1 MRVLMLGNS
10 FTSAHDLPGR
20 LSDVLGS
27 EVVAHTRGGARLAEQ
42 LNPAT
47 RNGSRTLSALS
58 DGGWDFVVMQE
69 MSNGPIVSTERYLEA
84 VEALAALARGGGAAP
99 VIYQTW
105 AYEEGSVRLARS
117 GWGYAEMHD
126 LLARACREAGRRS
139 QALVAPVG
147 DAFFASPDAH
157 VLYARDGAHPSERG
171 TDLAVWVIA
180 ETILR

>member
-10 FTSAHDLPGR
+10 LTSAHDLPGH

-42 LNPAT
+42 LNPST
-47 RNGSRTLSALS
+47 RSGSRTLSALS
-58 DGGWDFVVMQE
+58 DDVWDFVVMQE
-69 MSNGPIVSTERYLEA
+69 MSNGPIVSFERYLEA
-84 VEALAALARGGGAAP
+84 VEGLASLARKGGAAP
-99 VIYQTW
+99 IIYQTW
-105 AYEEGSVRLARS
+105 AYEEGSARLARS

-139 QALVAPVG
+139 QSLVAPVG

-157 VLYARDGAHPSERG
+157 ALYARDGAHPSEQG
-171 TDLAVWVIA
+171 TDLAVRVIA
-180 ETILR
+180 ETILG